1 MILNKVDQVMADDS
15 GNILEE
21 LEKEIRD
28 INSLASI
35 IRSTRCQVEL
45 SKTLDCQAYDASVE
59 FHFQSFFL
67 IIIIISSVSLI
78 GSY

>member
-45 SKTLDCQAYDASVE
+45 SKILDCQAYDASVE

-67 IIIIISSVSLI
+67 IIIIIF
-78 GSY
+78 